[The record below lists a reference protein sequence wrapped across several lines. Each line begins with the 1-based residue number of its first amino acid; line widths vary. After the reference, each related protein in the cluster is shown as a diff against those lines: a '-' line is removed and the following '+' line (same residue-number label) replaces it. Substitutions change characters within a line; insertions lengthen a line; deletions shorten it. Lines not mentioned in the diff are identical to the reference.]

1 MGCRTLIL
9 LDTHVAIWYAAGIEL
24 KPRIVRLI
32 GDAAERNGVF
42 LSAISAWEI
51 GMLVAK
57 GRLLLAG
64 STESYVRDLFSRNGV
79 VEEPVTSTIAEASAR
94 IPGSFHGDPAD
105 RIIVAS
111 AALRAATL
119 LTRDDR
125 IRSYARDTRFVTVV
139 RC

>member
-1 MGCRTLIL
+1 MGGGTLIL
-9 LDTHVAIWYAAGIEL
+9 LDTHVAVWYAAGIEL
-24 KPRIVRLI
+24 KPRTVKLI
-32 GDAAERNGVF
+32 GDAAERNNIF

-57 GRLLLAG
+57 GRLVVGG

-79 VEEPVTSTIAEASAR
+79 VEEPVSSAIAEVSAR
-94 IPGSFHGDPAD
+94 LPGSFHGDPAD

-119 LTRDDR
+119 LTRDER
-125 IRSYARDTRFVTVV
+125 IRSYARQTRFVTVV
-139 RC
+139 GC

>member
-1 MGCRTLIL
+1 LEKQQNENSIL
-9 LDTHVAIWYAAGIEL
+9 L
-24 KPRIVRLI
+24 
-32 GDAAERNGVF
+32 
-42 LSAISAWEI
+42 SAVSAWEI
-51 GMLVAK
+51 GLLVAK
-57 GRLLLAG
+57 GRLVVAG

-79 VEEPVTSTIAEASAR
+79 IEEPVTSNIALVSAR
-94 IPGSFHGDPAD
+94 LPGALHGDPAD

-125 IRSYARDTRFVTVV
+125 IRSYAHKTRFVTVV